1 MRDRLGRAS
10 AGRLLNRGS
19 EAEPGRRIGVSG
31 IPRFSAGIRVAA
43 AAAAAVGCA
52 VVDATAGVGGA
63 LVLFLEEMAGACKM
77 G

>member
-43 AAAAAVGCA
+43 AAAVGCA